1 MSDDRDDWRRDRE
14 RARYGEWRRVDDD
27 RGRYGRSDYGRGE
40 SGRGWEG
47 EDDWRRNRDDYGRG
61 YQSREEWD
69 RGRGAERGYSPRGRE
84 GYGREAWGRS
94 YDNEPGRRAISGSVP
109 GGAWGSDEDWGRNR
123 GYQRDWESTGY
134 GRPGYNREYDRD
146 RFGERS
152 GYGSDQRRE
161 RGWWDRAS
169 DEMSSWT
176 GDEQAERRRQQDE
189 REGDRGAIHH
199 RGRGPRGY
207 TRSDE
212 RIREDVS
219 DRLADNPILDASDI
233 EVMVSGGE
241 VTLSGS
247 VDSRYSKRLAEDLAD
262 EVSGVNHVQ
271 NNLRVRQTGQQ
282 RMSISGTSSGISEH
296 GATSDVGRASGSGI
310 SGSTGGGNKS
320 GSMTGT
326 TAAGTVGGSTSG
338 IADQAPIAGT
348 TSTRTDPTR

>member
-14 RARYGEWRRVDDD
+14 RARYGEWRRVDDG

-47 EDDWRRNRDDYGRG
+47 EDDWRRDRGDYGQG

-69 RGRGAERGYSPRGRE
+69 RGREAERGYSPRGRE
-84 GYGREAWGRS
+84 GYGREAWGRA

-134 GRPGYNREYDRD
+134 GRPGYNREYDRN

-207 TRSDE
+207 TRSD
-212 RIREDVS
+212 
-219 DRLADNPILDASDI
+219 
-233 EVMVSGGE
+233 
-241 VTLSGS
+241 
-247 VDSRYSKRLAEDLAD
+247 
-262 EVSGVNHVQ
+262 
-271 NNLRVRQTGQQ
+271 
-282 RMSISGTSSGISEH
+282 
-296 GATSDVGRASGSGI
+296 
-310 SGSTGGGNKS
+310 
-320 GSMTGT
+320 
-326 TAAGTVGGSTSG
+326 
-338 IADQAPIAGT
+338 
-348 TSTRTDPTR
+348 